1 MSYFSKRFIVLCIT
15 VNLKDV
21 QRIVKFMIDDQ
32 KIERIKNNTK
42 GVDKLVAGGGHLG
55 HILLKITG
63 VSSNLR
69 FISMQNM
76 TSIVTTGN

>member
-1 MSYFSKRFIVLCIT
+1 MVLRWFHLSGADLNISWVSVGSFMSYFSKRFIVLCIT

-42 GVDKLVAGGGHLG
+42 GVDKLVAGGGH
-55 HILLKITG
+55 
-63 VSSNLR
+63 
-69 FISMQNM
+69 
-76 TSIVTTGN
+76 